1 MKPLV
6 VSGQEQI
13 TANND
18 LKSITITFI
27 IYILGLILW
36 AIATN
41 MSRDLWSDRFNDISS
56 IGLIKAIKLKKSQLR
71 NFFI

>member
-27 IYILGLILW
+27 IYILGVILW

>member
-1 MKPLV
+1 MEPLV

-13 TANND
+13 TANHD
-18 LKSITITFI
+18 LNSITITFI
-27 IYILGLILW
+27 IYILGVILW

>member
-18 LKSITITFI
+18 LKSITIAFI

-41 MSRDLWSDRFNDISS
+41 MSRDLWSDRLNDISS

>member
-27 IYILGLILW
+27 IYILGVILW

-41 MSRDLWSDRFNDISS
+41 MSRDLWSDCFNDISS